1 MTYNVD
7 YANPEPASAIEA
19 IAEAD
24 VDVVLLQEITAKW
37 QHALTRRLSSNY
49 PWSGFRLGHRPAGGM
64 AVLSKLPIVEEEV
77 LRTPHRG
84 WFDAERILLA
94 APFGTLQILHVH
106 LRPAFDSGGWITGF
120 LSTPPLRREEIELY
134 WRALAPGLPTI
145 VAGDFNEDPCGL
157 AIAFLDQQGLRRVET
172 HGPRTWHYE
181 VPVDGV
187 PWDLLQMDI
196 DHVMIDRALVAH
208 EGRVIDAGRSDHRPV
223 IADVELVG

>member
-19 IAEAD
+19 IATAD
-24 VDVVLLQEITAKW
+24 TDVVLLQEITTKW
-37 QHALTRRLSSNY
+37 QRALTARLSRQY
-49 PWSGFRLGHRPAGGM
+49 PHCVFRLSHRPAGGM
-64 AVLSKLPIVEEEV
+64 AVLSKVPIEEEEV

-120 LSTPPLRREEIELY
+120 MSTPPLRRQEIEAY

-145 VAGDFNEDPCGL
+145 VTGDFNEDPCGL
-157 AIAFLDQQGLRRVET
+157 AIAFLDEQGLRRVET
-172 HGPRTWHYE
+172 SGPRTWHYE
-181 VPVDGV
+181 VPVNGA

-196 DHVMIDRALVAH
+196 DHVMIDRALVARH
-208 EGRVIDAGRSDHRPV
+208 GTVVDAGRSDHRPV
-223 IADVELVG
+223 IADVDLVG